1 MRLPKLRELKEA
13 VTAVFSPRFT
23 TRFPAEPC
31 VVPEKYRGKPEF
43 DLDTCI
49 GCGACVN
56 VCPTPE
62 CLSQVDDLK
71 ADPPV
76 RRITH
81 RYDTCIFCGNCE
93 ANCTTKTGIQL
104 SRKWDL
110 ATLNREDTVE
120 THEFEL
126 QICEK
131 CGTMIG
137 TKKHLIWLY
146 EKLGPLAYT
155 NPSLLIAK
163 SGELHIPHQLLPS
176 EEATPASGSQRP
188 SSASIGAGQDVH
200 RPSKPDRA
208 VETGDFM
215 RILCPKCKCELNIRL

>member
-1 MRLPKLRELKEA
+1 LKLRWPKLRELKEA

-56 VCPTPE
+56 VCPTE
-62 CLSQVDDLK
+62 ALTQFDDTQ
-71 ADPPV
+71 ANPPV
-76 RRITH
+76 RKITQQT
-81 RYDTCIFCGNCE
+81 DACIFCGNCSD
-93 ANCTTKTGIQL
+93 NCTTETGIKL
-104 SRKWDL
+104 SNKWDL
-110 ATLNREDTVE
+110 ANMDRATMTE

-126 QICEK
+126 QLCEK
-131 CGTMIG
+131 CGATIG
-137 TKKHLIWLY
+137 AKKHLIWLY

-155 NPSLLIAK
+155 NPSLLLAK
-163 SGELHIPHQLLPS
+163 SGELSTKALD
-176 EEATPASGSQRP
+176 SQQQP
-188 SSASIGAGQDVH
+188 Q
-200 RPSKPDRA
+200 PDRA

-215 RILCPKCKCELNIRL
+215 RILCPKCKCELNIQL

>member
-13 VTAVFSPRFT
+13 VTAVLSPRFT

-31 VVPEKYRGKPEF
+31 VVPERYRGKPEF
-43 DLDTCI
+43 DLDKCI

-56 VCPTPE
+56 VCPAPE
-62 CLSQVDDLK
+62 CLSQVDDLE

-81 RYDTCIFCGNCE
+81 RHYTCIFCGNCE
-93 ANCTTKTGIQL
+93 DNCTTGDGIKL
-104 SRKWDL
+104 SQEWDL
-110 ATLNREDTVE
+110 AGLDREAMTE

-126 QICEK
+126 QMCEK
-131 CGTMIG
+131 CGALIG
-137 TKKHLIWLY
+137 TKKHLVWLY

-163 SGELHIPHQLLPS
+163 SGELLTEP
-176 EEATPASGSQRP
+176 
-188 SSASIGAGQDVH
+188 QDV
-200 RPSKPDRA
+200 RKQAQKDEGVRTS
-208 VETGDFM
+208 DFM
-215 RILCPKCKCELNIRL
+215 QILCPKCKCELNIRL

>member
-1 MRLPKLRELKEA
+1 MRFPKLRELKEA
-13 VTAVFSPRFT
+13 VVAVFSPRFT
-23 TRFPAEPC
+23 TRFPDKPC

-56 VCPTPE
+56 VCPSPS
-62 CLSQVDDLK
+62 CLTMVDDLD

-76 RRITH
+76 RKITH

-93 ANCTTKTGIQL
+93 ANCTTGTGIKL
-104 SRKWDL
+104 SNKWDL

-126 QICEK
+126 QLCEK
-131 CGTMIG
+131 CGALIG
-137 TKKHLIWLY
+137 TKKHLVWLY

-163 SGELHIPHQLLPS
+163 SGELTTQPKQIH
-176 EEATPASGSQRP
+176 
-188 SSASIGAGQDVH
+188 
-200 RPSKPDRA
+200 KPQ
-208 VETGDFM
+208 ETGEVRTSDFM